1 MSQWRPG
8 TSTHTALIPGRR
20 RQRRSGFAVG
30 VVAGLLIWVLLG
42 LSYLGARELL
52 G

>member
-30 VVAGLLIWVLLG
+30 VVAGLLVWALIG
-42 LSYLGARELL
+42 LAAWGARELL